1 MKTENP
7 DRIPESECFE
17 RDGHVTDVVVTCLA
31 DGESAILPPAAEAHV
46 DACDACTA
54 RVGIEALFSVGAS
67 SALLAAAPREASA
80 PARIVAL
87 APAPASSLS
96 PRRELASIVP
106 SSRKRRPMP
115 FGAIA
120 AALCVAVVG
129 ALPGLMDTLRNLR
142 VVIPDYFHA
151 LPIWSHAIEAVLRS
165 MMQSRSGAVA
175 RWITAAVFIG
185 AGTLLARAMTRKRLL
200 EGDLR

>member
-1 MKTENP
+1 MKTEND
-7 DRIPESECFE
+7 DRIPESECFAE
-17 RDGHVTDVVVTCLA
+17 DGHVTDVVVTCLA
-31 DGESAILPPAAEAHV
+31 DGERAILPPAAAAHV
-46 DACDACTA
+46 DACDSCTM
-54 RVGIEALFSVGAS
+54 RLGTEALFSLGAS
-67 SALLAAAPREASA
+67 SALLPSAAP
-80 PARIVAL
+80 PAIVTL
-87 APAPASSLS
+87 APAPALASFAA
-96 PRRELASIVP
+96 RRELASSVP

-120 AALCVAVVG
+120 AALCVAFVG
-129 ALPGLMDTLRNLR
+129 ALPGLMDTLRNLS

-165 MMQSRSGAVA
+165 VMASRSGAVL

-200 EGDLR
+200 EGGLR

>member
-1 MKTENP
+1 MKTENL

-31 DGESAILPPAAEAHV
+31 DGQSAIIPDAAAAHV

-54 RVGIEALFSVGAS
+54 RLGTEALFSVGAS
-67 SALLAAAPREASA
+67 NLLLAAAGARA
-80 PARIVAL
+80 PLQIVA
-87 APAPASSLS
+87 PSASIA
-96 PRRELASIVP
+96 PRRELASIAP

-115 FGAIA
+115 LGAIA
-120 AALCVAVVG
+120 AALCLAVVG

-165 MMQSRSGAVA
+165 MMQSRSGAVL

-185 AGTLLARAMTRKRLL
+185 AGTMLARAMTRKRLL